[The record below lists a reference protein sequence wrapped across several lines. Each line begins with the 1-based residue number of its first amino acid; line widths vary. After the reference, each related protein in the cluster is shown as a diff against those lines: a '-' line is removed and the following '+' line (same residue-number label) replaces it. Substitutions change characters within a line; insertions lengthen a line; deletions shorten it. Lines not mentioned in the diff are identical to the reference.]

1 MRQDEH
7 ISFED
12 LTLYAMQSLATG
24 EAEAVRLHLPA
35 CAECRNELAMIQGDL
50 AVVAMSTEAHPLPQG
65 ARERFLARIAAES
78 PAVTSGSAKVTAM
91 PAPRKA
97 PQWIPWAAAAVL
109 AGLCVWLGARVEG
122 LNQTLAQQQAKLAQQ
137 AQANTR
143 AQAVLDVLTAPH
155 AQRAVLVASTVKPAP
170 SGRVVYLAQRG
181 GLLFQG
187 SNLAALPA
195 DKTYE
200 LWVIPANGAAPIPAG
215 LFRPDATGSASVV
228 LPSLPMDIPAK
239 AFGITMEKAEGS
251 ATPTAPILL
260 AGAASSA
267 GE

>member
-24 EAEAVRLHLPA
+24 EAEAVRLHLQA
-35 CAECRNELAMIQGDL
+35 CAECRKELAAIQGDL
-50 AVVAMSTEAHPLPQG
+50 AMVAMSVEAHPVPKG
-65 ARERFLARIAAES
+65 ARERFLSRIAAEG
-78 PAVTSGSAKVTAM
+78 PAEAAGTEKIARM
-91 PAPRKA
+91 PAPRRDFR
-97 PQWIPWAAAAVL
+97 WIPWTAAAVL
-109 AGLCVWLGARVEG
+109 AGLCVWLGVRVQS
-122 LNQTLAQQQAKLAQQ
+122 LNQQLAGDQARMARQ
-137 AQANTR
+137 AEQNSR
-143 AQAVLDVLTAPH
+143 AQAVLEILTAPH
-155 AQRAVLVASTVKPAP
+155 AQRAVLVASKVKPEP
-170 SGRVVYLAQRG
+170 SGRVVYLADRG
-181 GLLFQG
+181 GLIFQG

-200 LWVIPANGAAPIPAG
+200 LWVIPANGTAPIPAG

-228 LPSLPMDIPAK
+228 MPALPKDVPAK

-260 AGAASSA
+260 AGAASTA